1 MEKQLCKRLEA
12 LQKEKESR
20 ELDSFYADSWEQVAQ
35 IRADIKQIDDEILEV
50 EKLLQKEVVS
60 MTSTKGTCSSCGC
73 TWNKACFTEEEGACW
88 WVDDTETICSHCY
101 YGFTHHA
108 PMAK

>member
-20 ELDSFYADSWEQVAQ
+20 ELDSFYADSWEQAAK

-50 EKLLQKEVVS
+50 EKLLQK
-60 MTSTKGTCSSCGC
+60 
-73 TWNKACFTEEEGACW
+73 
-88 WVDDTETICSHCY
+88 
-101 YGFTHHA
+101 
-108 PMAK
+108 